1 VQAVF
6 AQQSPAL
13 GTAPIAAVFPCKL
26 PISFANVP
34 VVADHGGAL

>member
-13 GTAPIAAVFPCKL
+13 GTAPLAAVFPCKL